1 MRPERHLLPVEKGLH
16 LSSLLQTLTPIW
28 VALMLVGCK
37 MEDIRPADTAGAV
50 TEFQIIA
57 SYEGRVSLDSSG
69 QSSGPTE
76 IIIRSQADYEAFLIR
91 IPRNKITKVNPAP
104 PSDDPLLGKPFIDFE
119 SHMMLVAL
127 RAGTMYV
134 APRFLS
140 ISTDK
145 NGLIV
150 HIQDPDLGET
160 IFANQQEGIGS
171 YRAVVVAKDRG
182 PIRFFRQTPPGL
194 PDWVHQLLVKRSRK
208 HHISSLG

>member
-37 MEDIRPADTAGAV
+37 MEDIRPGDTAGAV

-104 PSDDPLLGKPFIDFE
+104 PSDDPLLGKPVIDFE

-127 RAGTMYV
+127 RAGTMSVSYTHLTL
-134 APRFLS
+134 P
-140 ISTDK
+140 
-145 NGLIV
+145 
-150 HIQDPDLGET
+150 T
-160 IFANQQEGIGS
+160 IYS
-171 YRAVVVAKDRG
+171 V
-182 PIRFFRQTPPGL
+182 
-194 PDWVHQLLVKRSRK
+194 
-208 HHISSLG
+208 